1 MSEQRPTQN
10 AWAASAPVP
19 EGEIDVEKYRARFA
33 TILDRGLSS
42 SRLALPPGLDPTK
55 HYEFIAVNSE
65 HQMDARALGF
75 KPVKIQAEPNSP
87 ESLHNTADGNYVV
100 GDVMLM
106 EIPKVYKAVIDDEYR
121 KRIEAKHGKPGKKVS
136 EQREERQ
143 MKTDFER
150 TVGLPTIDS
159 PETTSSASPV
169 NAEQLRAA
177 VRTND

>member
-1 MSEQRPTQN
+1 MSAPRETEN

-19 EGEIDVEKYRARFA
+19 DTIDVEKYRARFA

-42 SRLALPPGLDPTK
+42 SRLALPSGLDPNK
-55 HYEFIAVNSE
+55 HYEFVAVNSE
-65 HQMDARALGF
+65 HQMDARSLGF

-106 EIPKVYKAVIDDEYR
+106 EIPKVYKSIIDDEYR
-121 KRIEAKHGKPGKKVS
+121 KRIEAKHGKPGAKTS
-136 EQREERQ
+136 MQREERQ

-150 TVGLPTIDS
+150 TVGLPTIDT
-159 PETTSSASPV
+159 PEGTSTATPV
-169 NAEQLRAA
+169 NAEEIRSA
-177 VRTND
+177 VKLND